1 MDEKFFEKIQTKPSS
16 LKKNAAL
23 LSSQTGQS
31 QFLVGNFSSPLIER
45 MPARGII
52 EAVSLFFSFL
62 TAQTHTPSPPPCGRR
77 PLRNP
82 KILLATVP

>member
-1 MDEKFFEKIQTKPSS
+1 MDEKVFEKIQTKPSS

-45 MPARGII
+45 MPALGII
-52 EAVSLFFSFL
+52 GVVRFFFSFL
-62 TAQTHTPSPPPCGRR
+62 TAQTHTPSPP
-77 PLRNP
+77 LRTTSVKKSQNP
-82 KILLATVP
+82 FGYGP